1 MTLLLKNFIM
11 LKAAERQ
18 RKKNNFRKGLLLLR
32 IKMVRERNYVTR
44 ECLHLPCDAPWAKLY
59 AEGSD
64 KNFINVTALDRRS
77 FKMLLAIFAFKNYF
91 QNE

>member
-1 MTLLLKNFIM
+1 MTLLKNFIM

-32 IKMVRERNYVTR
+32 IKMVFR